1 MASTPSSGSY
11 DLAIVTPTE
20 DHSLRSFSLSQG
32 NVQQTF
38 LVSTQDG
45 AFLDQ
50 QKASF
55 LQSYSK
61 DQSIL
66 GLVFEFLQ
74 FLLDEACP
82 PAPLGA
88 FLGAIESQ
96 CVRDANIH
104 DLVVSEPEAKN
115 IIRTYYRAHA
125 VAGLNP
131 RPAPSGLFS
140 TVNNEAHRILMA
152 FGGQGSTNLVCV
164 DELADLYSL
173 YQPLLEPLI
182 ASVAPA
188 LASLSRE
195 PSTLQHYLGREIDL
209 YSWLTIPE
217 SRPDRAFTATAA
229 VSFPIIGLLDMAHYY
244 VLGKLLD
251 SDSPKRLR
259 SALQG
264 LTGHSQGIIV
274 AAAVAQADTWASFL
288 AQAQWAIR
296 LLFWMGYE
304 CHTAAPASPLSS
316 AAIRDS
322 IEHGEGSPSWLLSVR
337 GLRSPAL
344 DALITDCNRRLPES
358 EHLSIGLIN
367 TERNIVVA
375 GSPRSLRGLCL
386 RLREIEADDGQ
397 DQSRV
402 PFRQRKPVVHHTFLP
417 VSAPFHSSHL
427 RAAADRVKERFPD
440 ASSPQV
446 GDLLTAVYHT
456 RTGQDMREMFSPS
469 NNLIHSLVEAVA
481 CETVDWPATLQV
493 SRSKPPS
500 HIVLLSSSRLSDL
513 VSEIVD
519 GRGVRIIAGTVLA
532 PTDPAVLGGKAEL
545 LTTKPSQAPTPW
557 AELFKARLVA
567 GPDGRPILETR
578 LSQLLQ
584 APPIITAGMT
594 PTTVHWDFVAAVMQ
608 AGYHV
613 ELAGGGYF
621 DAAGMTTAIEK
632 LAAHV
637 PPGRGITCNLIYA
650 SPHSI
655 AFQIPL
661 IRSII
666 QRGIPIDGLTIGAGV
681 PSQDVVNEWIQTL
694 GIKHLSL
701 KPGSIAAI
709 YEVIEIAKKH
719 PTFPIIL
726 QWTGGRGG
734 GHHSCEDFHEP
745 LLQTY
750 RDIRRCSN
758 LYLVVGSGFGQ
769 ADQMHPY
776 ITGEWSLSFGRP
788 VMPCDGILIGSRM
801 MVAREA
807 HTSPQAK
814 ELILAAAGVADSEW
828 EQSFKKPTGGVL
840 TVQSEMGQPIH
851 KLATRGVRL
860 WHEMDKTIF
869 SLPRD
874 KRVAALNARKA
885 EIIRRLSAD
894 FAKPWFGYNAAG
906 DAVDLEDMTYTEVI
920 ARLIRLVYVSHQHRW
935 IDPSYRQ
942 LVLDFTYRTLERV
955 SNADYA
961 TDKLDLSQPEQFVE
975 QVQQLCPA
983 TTTRRLHPDDVR
995 FFLTICKQRG
1005 RKPVNFIP
1013 ALDEDFEYWFKKDS
1027 LWQSEDVDAIIDQD
1041 ADRVCILQG
1050 PVAVQYSR
1058 RADQSAREILDEI
1071 HHGLANH
1078 FEEGPSQ
1085 SDRPSLAISEMVSA
1099 RVTVT
1104 ESNTHRI
1111 IRPTSESLPSVEDWQ
1126 AFLASQ
1132 VTGGVRSAIMA
1143 EEVLRGSQR
1152 QANPLRRVLE
1162 PRTGQ
1167 SIQIPLDGRDL
1178 RLVEDA
1184 KNRPLV
1190 HIKPSGDQEVAVD
1203 FYYYDFVE
1211 TPGNLRF
1218 TYKFDSKSLSLV
1230 ENLDGRDD
1238 RVKLFYAHLWLG
1250 RADLSYHR
1258 LSEVFEGEEITLSS
1272 DLHRHLHNALRH
1284 TVPDATASATT
1295 NTLPLEAAIIAA
1307 WKPLMEPLFVAELQG
1322 DLLRLVHLS
1331 NSIRYTPGAAPLE
1344 VNDVVTTKSQ
1354 VRAVTIKETG
1364 KTISVEAQIFRSKT
1378 LVATVTS
1385 EFFIKG
1391 SFSDYET
1398 TFSHQDEAATELKVQ
1413 SAIDEALLRDREWF
1427 LLDDPTQS
1435 LIDKTLVFRLHTVTR
1450 WKDQSTFTSLKTT
1463 GSIYTKHWNGTE
1475 QKVGTVAS
1483 EVVECHGNPVIDFL
1497 QRKGTVV
1504 QEKVPLKH
1512 PGLIDNGSRTIRL
1525 PLDNALY
1532 SSVSKDY
1539 NPIHTSSVF
1548 ARFADLPGTITHG
1561 MYTAAVS
1568 RAVTECLAADGETG
1582 RLRSFSASF
1591 VGMVLPGDQL
1601 TVRIRHEAM
1610 CHGRM
1615 VLSVAAYREGTDE
1628 KVLQGEAE
1636 VEQRTSAYLFT
1647 GQGSQAQNMGMQL
1660 YDSSAVARSVWDEVD
1675 RRLLD
1680 QYGWSILNVV
1690 RANPK
1695 QITIHFRGA
1704 RGRRIRDNYLAM
1716 RTETRMPDGSTR
1728 LEPILRDLTAKSE
1741 SYTFFDSR
1749 GLLYATQF
1757 AQPAILLM
1765 EKAAFEDMK
1774 ANGLIQEGAAF
1785 AGHSLGEYGVLASLV
1800 DFLPFEMMMSV
1811 VFYRG
1816 LVMQFTMER
1825 DSNGHTGFSMVAVSP
1840 KRVGKYFD
1848 EAMLRIVVDLIHRQS
1863 GKLLEIVNFNVEA
1876 EQYVCAGHVR
1886 NIYILSGILDLL
1898 SRSATGPQ
1906 LVASLRS
1913 ASDPAITDVA
1923 KEIAV
1928 HLEKAPQLNNPTE
1941 LKRGRAT
1948 IPLQGIDVPFHSSHL
1963 RSGVSVYRRF
1973 LEERIQAENVQV
1985 DRLVGKFIPNVMGKP
2000 FAIDR
2005 SYLEEAAAVTG
2016 SSVLRKLALAA

>member
-20 DHSLRSFSLSQG
+20 DHSLRTFSLTQG
-32 NVQQTF
+32 NIQQTF
-38 LVSTQDG
+38 LLSAQDG
-45 AFLDQ
+45 TFLDQ
-50 QKASF
+50 QKAVF
-55 LQSYSK
+55 LQNDSK

-66 GLVFEFLQ
+66 ALVFAFLQ
-74 FLLDEACP
+74 FLLDEDCP

-88 FLGAIESQ
+88 FLSAIESH
-96 CVRDANIH
+96 CVRDADIH
-104 DLVVSEPEAKN
+104 DLIVSEPGAKS
-115 IIRTYYRAHA
+115 IIRTYYRAYA
-125 VAGLNP
+125 AAGLNP
-131 RPAPSGLFS
+131 RAASGGLFT
-140 TVNNEAHRILMA
+140 TVDNEARRILMA
-152 FGGQGSTNLVCV
+152 FGGQGSTNLVCI
-164 DELADLYSL
+164 DELAELYTL

-182 ASVAPA
+182 ASVAPS

-195 PSTLQHYLGREIDL
+195 PSTSQHYLGREIDL
-209 YSWLTIPE
+209 VAWLTSPD

-251 SDSPKRLR
+251 ADSPTRLR

-288 AQAQWAIR
+288 AQAQWAIQ

-304 CHTAAPASPLSS
+304 CHTASLASPLPP
-316 AAIRDS
+316 AAIKDS

-337 GLRSPAL
+337 GLRFPAL
-344 DALITDCNRRLPES
+344 DALITDCNRRLPEH

-367 TERNIVVA
+367 TERNLVVA
-375 GSPRSLRGLCL
+375 GAPRSLRGLCL
-386 RLREIEADDGQ
+386 RLREIQAEDGQ

-402 PFRQRKPVVHHTFLP
+402 PFRQRKPVVHHSFLP
-417 VSAPFHSSHL
+417 VSAPFHSKHL
-427 RAAADRVKERFPD
+427 RDAADRVKARFPD
-440 ASSPQV
+440 ASSPMV
-446 GDLLTAVYHT
+446 GDLLTAVFHT
-456 RTGQDMREMFSPS
+456 RTGQDMREMFSQS
-469 NNLIHSLVEAVA
+469 SNLIHTLVDAVA

-513 VSEIVD
+513 VSQIVD
-519 GRGVRIIAGTVLA
+519 GRGVRIIAGSVLA
-532 PTDPAVLGGKAEL
+532 PTDSTTLGGKAEL
-545 LTTKPSQAPTPW
+545 LTTQPSQAPVPW
-557 AELFKARLVA
+557 AELFKAQLVP
-567 GPDGRPILETR
+567 GPDGKPVLETR
-578 LSQLLQ
+578 LSKVLQ

-608 AGYHV
+608 AGYHI

-621 DAAGMTTAIEK
+621 DAAGMTAAIEK
-632 LAAHV
+632 LAVHV

-661 IRSII
+661 IRQMI
-666 QRGIPIDGLTIGAGV
+666 QRGVPIDGLTIGAGV
-681 PSQDVVNEWIQTL
+681 PSLDVVNEWIQTL

-709 YEVIEIAKKH
+709 YEVIEIAKTY
-719 PTFPIIL
+719 PSFPIIL

-750 RDIRRCSN
+750 RDIRRYSN

-776 ITGEWSLSFGRP
+776 ITGQWSLPFGRP
-788 VMPCDGILIGSRM
+788 LMPCDGILIGSRM

-807 HTSPQAK
+807 HTSTQAK
-814 ELILAAAGVADSEW
+814 ELILAAAGVTDSEW
-828 EQSFKKPTGGVL
+828 EQTFRKPTGGVL

-874 KRVAALNARKA
+874 KRVAALNARKL
-885 EIIRRLSAD
+885 EIMRRLSAD
-894 FAKPWFGYNAAG
+894 FAKPWFGYNADG
-906 DAVDLEDMTYTEVI
+906 EPVDLQDMTYAEVI
-920 ARLIRLVYVSHQHRW
+920 TRLIRLVYVSHQHRW
-935 IDPSYRQ
+935 IDASYRH
-942 LVLDFTYRTLERV
+942 LVLDFAYRTLERV
-955 SNADYA
+955 SSVAHA
-961 TDKLDLSQPEQFVE
+961 TDKLDLSQPEQFAE

-983 TTTRRLHPDDVR
+983 ATTRRLHPDDVR
-995 FFLTICKQRG
+995 FFLATCKKRG

-1058 RADQSAREILDEI
+1058 RTDQSAKEILDEI
-1071 HHGLANH
+1071 HNGLVGY
-1078 FEEGPSQ
+1078 FEEEPSQ
-1085 SDRPSLAISEMVSA
+1085 ADRSSLAISEIA
-1099 RVTVT
+1099 AAQITVV
-1104 ESNTHRI
+1104 ENNTHRI
-1111 IRPTSESLPSVEDWQ
+1111 IRPKSKDLPSAEEWQ

-1132 VTGGVRSAIMA
+1132 VTDGIRSVIMA
-1143 EEVLRGSQR
+1143 EQVTRGSQR
-1152 QANPLRRVLE
+1152 QPNPLRRVLE
-1162 PRTGQ
+1162 PRRGQ
-1167 SIQIPLDGRDL
+1167 SIQLSLDGRDL
-1178 RLVEDA
+1178 SVVEDEQ
-1184 KNRPLV
+1184 NRPLV
-1190 HIKPSGDQEVAVD
+1190 QIKPSNHQEVAVD

-1211 TPGNLRF
+1211 TPAILRF
-1218 TYKFDSKSLSLV
+1218 TYQFNSKSLSLV
-1230 ENLDGRDD
+1230 ENLEGRED

-1250 RADLSYHR
+1250 QDNLSYHR
-1258 LSEVFEGEEITLSS
+1258 LGDVFEGGEVTLSS

-1284 TVPDATASATT
+1284 TVPDATASSTS

-1331 NSIRYTPGAAPLE
+1331 NSIRYSPGADPLK
-1344 VNDVVTTKSQ
+1344 VDDIVTTRSR
-1354 VRAVTIKETG
+1354 VRAVTIKENG
-1364 KTISVEAQIFRSKT
+1364 KTISVEAEILRSKT

-1385 EFFIKG
+1385 DFFIKG

-1413 SAIDEALLRDREWF
+1413 SSIDEALLRDRDWF
-1427 LLDDPTQS
+1427 ILDDPTQS
-1435 LIDKTLVFRLHTVTR
+1435 LINKTLVFRLHTVTR
-1450 WKDQSTFTSLKTT
+1450 WKNQSTFASLTTS
-1463 GSIYTKHWNGTE
+1463 GAIYTKHWNGTE
-1475 QKVGTVAS
+1475 QKIGSVAS
-1483 EVVECHGNPVIDFL
+1483 QTVECHGNPVTDFL

-1504 QEKVPLKH
+1504 QERVPLKH
-1512 PGLIDNGSRTIRL
+1512 PGLIDGGSRTIRL
-1525 PLDNALY
+1525 PLNNALY

-1615 VLSVAAYREGTDE
+1615 VLSVAVYREGTDE
-1628 KVLQGEAE
+1628 MVLQGEAE

-1647 GQGSQAQNMGMQL
+1647 GQGSQAQNMGMSL
-1660 YDSSAVARSVWDEVD
+1660 YESSPVARAVWDEVD

-1704 RGRRIRDNYLAM
+1704 RGRRIRDNYLSM
-1716 RTETRMPDGSTR
+1716 RTETRMPDGSIQ
-1728 LEPILRDLTAKSE
+1728 LAPILRDLTPRSE

-1863 GKLLEIVNFNVEA
+1863 GTLLEIVNFNVEA

-1886 NIYILSGILDLL
+1886 NIYVLSGVLDLL
-1898 SRSATGPQ
+1898 SQSTTGPQ
-1906 LVASLRS
+1906 LVDSLRS
-1913 ASDPAITDVA
+1913 ASDPALTDVA

-1963 RSGVSVYRRF
+1963 RSGVAVYRRF
-1973 LEERIQAENVQV
+1973 LEERIQAEDVLV

-2005 SYLEEAAAVTG
+2005 PYLEEAAAVTG
-2016 SSVLRKLALAA
+2016 SAVLRELALEA

>member
-1 MASTPSSGSY
+1 MGRVSALELRQPDPSERPSGILKIGPAQRKDPAAFTFSLTMASTPSSGSY
-11 DLAIVTPTE
+11 DLAIVTPSE
-20 DHSLRSFSLSQG
+20 DYSLRSFSLAQG
-32 NVQQTF
+32 NIQQTF
-38 LVSTQDG
+38 LVSAQDG

-50 QKASF
+50 QKAAF
-55 LQSYSK
+55 LQNHSK
-61 DQSIL
+61 DQSL
-66 GLVFEFLQ
+66 LALVFAFLE
-74 FLLDEACP
+74 FLLDEDCP

-96 CVRDANIH
+96 CVGDTNIH
-104 DLVVSEPEAKN
+104 DLVIPEPEAKN

-131 RPAPSGLFS
+131 RPAPSGLF
-140 TVNNEAHRILMA
+140 TTIDNNNANRILMA

-164 DELADLYSL
+164 DELAELYSL

-188 LASLSRE
+188 LASLSRD

-209 YSWLTIPE
+209 DSWLTNPE

-259 SALQG
+259 SALHG

-274 AAAVAQADTWASFL
+274 AAAVAQADSWASFL

-304 CHTAAPASPLSS
+304 CHTAALASPLSS
-316 AAIRDS
+316 AAIKDS

-337 GLRSPAL
+337 GLRYPAL
-344 DALITDCNRRLPES
+344 EALITDCNRRLPES
-358 EHLSIGLIN
+358 EHVSIGLIN
-367 TERNIVVA
+367 TERNLVVA
-375 GSPRSLRGLCL
+375 GTPRSLRGLCL

-427 RAAADRVKERFPD
+427 RAAADRVKARFPD
-440 ASSPQV
+440 ASSPKV
-446 GDLLTAVYHT
+446 GDLLTAVFHT
-456 RTGQDMREMFSPS
+456 RTGQDMREMLSPS
-469 NNLIHSLVEAVA
+469 TNLIQSLVEAVA

-493 SRSKPPS
+493 SRPTTPS

-532 PTDPAVLGGKAEL
+532 PTDPTVLGGKAEL
-545 LTTKPSQAPTPW
+545 LTAKPSQSPVPW
-557 AELFKARLVA
+557 GDLFKARLVA
-567 GPDGRPILETR
+567 GPHGKPVLETR
-578 LSQLLQ
+578 LSKLLQ

-621 DAAGMTTAIEK
+621 DAAGMTAAIEK
-632 LAAHV
+632 LAVHV

-661 IRSII
+661 IRNMI

-681 PSQDVVNEWIQTL
+681 PSLDVVNEWIQTL

-709 YEVIEIAKKH
+709 HEVIEIAKMH
-719 PTFPIIL
+719 PSFPIIL

-734 GHHSCEDFHEP
+734 GHHSCEDFHEA

-776 ITGEWSLSFGRP
+776 ITGEWSLSFGRAL
-788 VMPCDGILIGSRM
+788 MPCDGILIGSRM

-807 HTSPQAK
+807 HTSTQAK
-814 ELILAAAGVADSEW
+814 KLILAAAGVADSEW
-828 EQSFKKPTGGVL
+828 EQTFKKPTGGVL

-874 KRVAALNARKA
+874 KRVAALHARKA

-906 DAVDLEDMTYTEVI
+906 DAVDLEDMTYIEVI
-920 ARLIRLVYVSHQHRW
+920 ARLIRLVYVGHQHRW
-935 IDPSYRQ
+935 IDVSYRQ
-942 LVLDFTYRTLERV
+942 LVLDFAYRALERV
-955 SNADYA
+955 SDVDA
-961 TDKLDLSQPEQFVE
+961 TDKLDLSRPEQFVE
-975 QVQQLCPA
+975 QMQQLCPA
-983 TTTRRLHPDDVR
+983 ATTRRLHPDDVR
-995 FFLTICKQRG
+995 FFLTICKKRG

-1058 RADQSAREILDEI
+1058 RADQSARDILDEI
-1071 HHGLANH
+1071 HHGLVDH
-1078 FEEGPSQ
+1078 FEEERLET
-1085 SDRPSLAISEMVSA
+1085 DRPQLAISEMVSSQ
-1099 RVTVT
+1099 VTMT
-1104 ESNTHRI
+1104 ENNTHRI
-1111 IRPTSESLPSVEDWQ
+1111 IRPTSEKLPSVEDWQ

-1132 VTGGVRSAIMA
+1132 VTGGVQSVIMA
-1143 EEVLRGSQR
+1143 EQVTRGSQR

-1162 PRTGQ
+1162 PRIGQ
-1167 SIQIPLDGRDL
+1167 SIQLPLDGGDL
-1178 RLVEDA
+1178 LLVEDTQ
-1184 KNRPLV
+1184 NRPLV
-1190 HIKPSGDQEVAVD
+1190 HIKPSGAQEVAVD

-1211 TPGNLRF
+1211 TPAILRF
-1218 TYKFDSKSLSLV
+1218 TYQCNSKSLSLV
-1230 ENLDGRDD
+1230 ENLEGRED

-1250 RADLSYHR
+1250 RADLSHHR
-1258 LSEVFEGEEITLSS
+1258 LSDIFEGEEITLSS

-1295 NTLPLEAAIIAA
+1295 STLPLEAAIIAA

-1331 NSIRYTPGAAPLE
+1331 NSIRYAPGAAPLE

-1364 KTISVEAQIFRSKT
+1364 KTISVEAQILRSKT

-1435 LIDKTLVFRLHTVTR
+1435 LINKTLVFRLHTVTR
-1450 WKDQSTFTSLKTT
+1450 WKDQSTFASLKTT
-1463 GSIYTKHWNGTE
+1463 GSIYAKHWNGTE
-1475 QKVGTVAS
+1475 QRVGSVAS
-1483 EVVECHGNPVIDFL
+1483 ELAECHGNPVIDFL

-1525 PLDNALY
+1525 PFNNALY

-1647 GQGSQAQNMGMQL
+1647 GQGSQAQSMGMQL
-1660 YDSSAVARSVWDEVD
+1660 YESSPVARAVWDEVD

-1695 QITIHFRGA
+1695 QVTIHFRGA

-1716 RTETRMPDGSTR
+1716 RTETKMPDGSTR
-1728 LEPILRDLTAKSE
+1728 LEPILRDLTPKSE

-1785 AGHSLGEYGVLASLV
+1785 AGHSLGEVLYGSGQSEE
-1800 DFLPFEMMMSV
+1800 D
-1811 VFYRG
+1811 
-1816 LVMQFTMER
+1816 
-1825 DSNGHTGFSMVAVSP
+1825 
-1840 KRVGKYFD
+1840 FD

-1863 GKLLEIVNFNVEA
+1863 GNLLEIVNFNVEA

-1886 NIYILSGILDLL
+1886 NIYVLSGILDLL
-1898 SRSATGPQ
+1898 SQSTTGPQ
-1906 LVASLRS
+1906 LVDSLRR

-2005 SYLEEAAAVTG
+2005 PYLEEAAAVTG
-2016 SSVLRKLALAA
+2016 SSVLRELALAA